1 MDKDMNK
8 RYAVVGQRIKY
19 LREKYDLN
27 KTEFAKRIGVDRT
40 TITRYESGEI
50 APILEIMLKIKKEF
64 GVSLDWLA
72 GDDTEE
78 KDYSKVINECKKTGI
93 SPEKLKQ
100 IIDIIKN

>member
-1 MDKDMNK
+1 
-8 RYAVVGQRIKY
+8 
-19 LREKYDLN
+19 
-27 KTEFAKRIGVDRT
+27 
-40 TITRYESGEI
+40 
-50 APILEIMLKIKKEF
+50 MLKIKKEF